1 MTFTSPTGHVYTTTP
16 GGALL
21 FPALGAP
28 TGPLPPERADAPRF
42 GRGLAMPTRRQTR
55 EQDRQARIR
64 QERSQRHAINTED
77 QRQRLAWLTT
87 THGDDP
93 PPF

>member
-1 MTFTSPTGHVYTTTP
+1 MRLRS
-16 GGALL
+16 ALL

-55 EQDRQARIR
+55 EQDRQTRIR
-64 QERSQRHAINTED
+64 QERRQRHAINTEN

-87 THGDDP
+87 TYGDDP